1 MEFIACDVRTLTRS
15 ENMKKEAIDAVSDAM
30 LGGQQR
36 ANRTQGSTM
45 QKSAKYNAPTVKVD
59 TANLQK
65 APKIDPS
72 KLKKKTLKEEL
83 AEMGDPEKIR
93 KDAEAI
99 DADLLELLENKK
111 GGDKKEVEK
120 GKLTITHE
128 AEGEGTEIID
138 KGNDDTLS
146 LFGDEEGEEEEE
158 TPVKPVKGKKQVE
171 KGLYRDELDNALE
184 VFRGTEL
191 YPDAL
196 VILGRIQR
204 ASAARKRLDAERDD
218 GLAIGSWNRND
229 LGAKKADEISP
240 QAKEWD
246 RLWKEEQMARA
257 DLEEL
262 QAKLF
267 EITAASMRSG
277 IVKALKPFVK
287 KGVPAAMPEP
297 DPEEVKEKQK
307 EEAEK
312 KADSS
317 EDDDDAEK
325 GLDGEEM
332 DEEGEGTDEEEELA
346 PLPEPPAPSKD
357 DKFKMPPKSKKSP
370 VADAASAQG
379 DVSTLDAAKKNDAA
393 PTSPKASEEVTKAK
407 GKKPKSEPAC

>member
-1 MEFIACDVRTLTRS
+1 
-15 ENMKKEAIDAVSDAM
+15 MKKEAIDAVSDAM

-36 ANRTQGSTM
+36 ANRTQGDTM
-45 QKSAKYNAPTVKVD
+45 QKSVKYNAPTVKVD

-93 KDAEAI
+93 KDAEDI
-99 DADLLELLENKK
+99 DADLLELLEKDKK
-111 GGDKKEVEK
+111 AGAKKEVEK
-120 GKLTITHE
+120 GKMTITHE

-138 KGNDDTLS
+138 KGSDDTLS
-146 LFGDEEGEEEEE
+146 LFGDDEEGDDEEQP
-158 TPVKPVKGKKQVE
+158 PVKPVKGKKQVE
-171 KGLYRDELDNALE
+171 KGLYHDELESALD

-204 ASAARKRLDAERDD
+204 ASAARKRLDAERDGD
-218 GLAIGSWNRND
+218 GLATSWNRND
-229 LGAKKADEISP
+229 LGAKNADEVSP

-246 RLWKEEQMARA
+246 RLWKEEQMAKA
-257 DLEEL
+257 ELEEL

-267 EITAASMRSG
+267 EITAQSMRSG

-287 KGVPAAMPEP
+287 KAVPSAMPEP
-297 DPEEVKEKQK
+297 DPEDVKEKQK

-317 EDDDDAEK
+317 EDEDDAEK

-332 DEEGEGTDEEEELA
+332 DEEESDDEESSEEEEGEVA
-346 PLPEPPAPSKD
+346 SLPEPPAPSKD
-357 DKFKMPPKSKKSP
+357 DKPKMPPKSKKKTTGT
-370 VADAASAQG
+370 AEDATAAQG
-379 DVSTLDAAKKNDAA
+379 DTSTLDAAKKNNAS
-393 PTSPKASEEVTKAK
+393 PTPPKASEEVSKAK

>member
-1 MEFIACDVRTLTRS
+1 
-15 ENMKKEAIDAVSDAM
+15 MKKEAIDAVSDAM

-36 ANRTQGSTM
+36 ANRTQGDTM
-45 QKSAKYNAPTVKVD
+45 QKSVKYNAPTVKVD

-93 KDAEAI
+93 KDAEDI
-99 DADLLELLENKK
+99 DADLLELLEKDKK

-120 GKLTITHE
+120 GKMTITHE
-128 AEGEGTEIID
+128 AGGEGTEIVD
-138 KGNDDTLS
+138 KGSDDTLS
-146 LFGDEEGEEEEE
+146 LFGDDEEGDDEEQP
-158 TPVKPVKGKKQVE
+158 PVKPVKGKKRVE
-171 KGLYRDELDNALE
+171 KGLYRDELDNALD

-218 GLAIGSWNRND
+218 GVTNGSWNRND
-229 LGAKKADEISP
+229 LGAKNADEISP

-287 KGVPAAMPEP
+287 KAVPAAMPEP

-317 EDDDDAEK
+317 EDDEDAEK

-332 DEEGEGTDEEEELA
+332 DEEGDEEPSEEEEDEVA
-346 PLPEPPAPSKD
+346 SPPEPPVPSKE
-357 DKFKMPPKSKKSP
+357 DKPKMPPKFKKKTTGT
-370 VADAASAQG
+370 AEDATAAQG
-379 DVSTLDAAKKNDAA
+379 DTSTLDAAKKNNAS
-393 PTSPKASEEVTKAK
+393 PTPPKASEEVSKAK

>member
-1 MEFIACDVRTLTRS
+1 
-15 ENMKKEAIDAVSDAM
+15 
-30 LGGQQR
+30 
-36 ANRTQGSTM
+36 M

-120 GKLTITHE
+120 GKMTITHE

-146 LFGDEEGEEEEE
+146 LFGDEEDEGKEE

-171 KGLYRDELDNALE
+171 KGLHRDELDNALD

-229 LGAKKADEISP
+229 LGAKNADEISP

-317 EDDDDAEK
+317 EDDEDAEK
-325 GLDGEEM
+325 GLDGDETDEEM
-332 DEEGEGTDEEEELA
+332 DEMDEVEDEPA
-346 PLPEPPAPSKD
+346 PPAPSKES
-357 DKFKMPPKSKKSP
+357 KPKMPPKSKQTT
-370 VADAASAQG
+370 ATAEDATASQG

-393 PTSPKASEEVTKAK
+393 PTPPKASEEVTKAK

>member
-1 MEFIACDVRTLTRS
+1 
-15 ENMKKEAIDAVSDAM
+15 MKKKDAIDAVSDAM

-36 ANRTQGSTM
+36 ANKRQGSAM
-45 QKSAKYNAPTVKVD
+45 QKSVKYNVPTVKVD

-72 KLKKKTLKEEL
+72 HLKKKTLKEEL

-99 DADLLELLENKK
+99 DADLLELLEKDKK

-120 GKLTITHE
+120 GKMTIAHE

-146 LFGDEEGEEEEE
+146 LFGDEEGEDEDEDEEE

-171 KGLYRDELDNALE
+171 KGLHHDELDNALD

-218 GLAIGSWNRND
+218 GLANGSWNRND
-229 LGAKKADEISP
+229 LGAKNADEISP

-287 KGVPAAMPEP
+287 KSVPAAMPEP

-317 EDDDDAEK
+317 EDDEDAEK
-325 GLDGEEM
+325 GLDAEEM
-332 DEEGEGTDEEEELA
+332 DEDDAAEEMDEVEDE
-346 PLPEPPAPSKD
+346 PAPPVSSKE
-357 DKFKMPPKSKKSP
+357 DKPKMPPKSKKTT
-370 VADAASAQG
+370 ATAEDATG

-393 PTSPKASEEVTKAK
+393 PTPPKASEEVSKAK
-407 GKKPKSEPAC
+407 GKKPKSEPVC

>member
-1 MEFIACDVRTLTRS
+1 
-15 ENMKKEAIDAVSDAM
+15 
-30 LGGQQR
+30 
-36 ANRTQGSTM
+36 M
-45 QKSAKYNAPTVKVD
+45 QKSVKYNVPTVKVD

-72 KLKKKTLKEEL
+72 HLKKKTLKEEL

-99 DADLLELLENKK
+99 DADLLELLEKDKK

-120 GKLTITHE
+120 GKMTIAHE

-146 LFGDEEGEEEEE
+146 LFGDEEGEDEDEEE

-171 KGLYRDELDNALE
+171 KGLYHDELDNALD

-218 GLAIGSWNRND
+218 GLANGSWNRND
-229 LGAKKADEISP
+229 LGAKNADEISP

-287 KGVPAAMPEP
+287 KSVPAAMPEP

-317 EDDDDAEK
+317 EDDEDAEK
-325 GLDGEEM
+325 GLDAEEM
-332 DEEGEGTDEEEELA
+332 DEDDAAEEMDEVEDE
-346 PLPEPPAPSKD
+346 PAPPVSSKE
-357 DKFKMPPKSKKSP
+357 DKPKMPPKSKKTT
-370 VADAASAQG
+370 ATAEDATG

-393 PTSPKASEEVTKAK
+393 PTPPKASEEVSKAK
-407 GKKPKSEPAC
+407 GKKPKSEPVC